1 MTTVVENEK
10 SSGQRPDEP
19 TGEAGTGLAA
29 AERFDKVEA
38 DMREGFSRIDQDIR
52 DLRHEVKAQ
61 GETLRGEIQAQG
73 ETLRGEIQAQGETLR
88 KEMNAQGESLRG
100 QMIALGDRLRDE
112 MNTRLLALD
121 ASIKS
126 YQRTMI
132 GTIVAA
138 LLVNKFL

>member
-73 ETLRGEIQAQGETLR
+73 ETLR